1 MKKYDTDEMEI
12 DLKEL
17 FFALKKKLWLIILVA
32 LLSAAGAGLYSKFVM
47 VPQYTSTAMMYVLSK
62 ETTLTS
68 LADLQIG
75 SQLTNDYRVLVT
87 SRPVLEQVLENLGIS
102 PDYMNYRQLRNKITI
117 DNPTDTRI
125 MNITVQDANPIDA
138 KAYVDEIASTAST
151 YIAEIM
157 EMTPPKIVE
166 EGEVSTIPISPSVK
180 RNTALGALAGCVVV
194 CGIIVLLTVMNDT
207 IRDEDDIEKY
217 LELSVLAA
225 IPLHGGGVKEVAD
238 AEENG
243 HKSRKKETV
252 RGKNHGQK

>member
-166 EGEVSTIPISPSVK
+166 EGEVSTIPISPSV
-180 RNTALGALAGCVVV
+180 
-194 CGIIVLLTVMNDT
+194 
-207 IRDEDDIEKY
+207 
-217 LELSVLAA
+217 
-225 IPLHGGGVKEVAD
+225 
-238 AEENG
+238 
-243 HKSRKKETV
+243 
-252 RGKNHGQK
+252 

>member
-1 MKKYDTDEMEI
+1 MKRYDTDEIEI

-17 FFALKKKLWLIILVA
+17 FFALKKKLWLIILITV
-32 LLSAAGAGLYSKFVM
+32 LSATGVGLYSKFVM
-47 VPQYTSTAMMYVLSK
+47 VPQYTSTAMVYVLSK

-75 SQLTNDYRVLVT
+75 SQLTNDYTVLVT

-102 PDYMNYRQLRNKITI
+102 SDYMTYHQLRDKITI

-125 MNITVQDANPIDA
+125 MNITVQDKSPIDA

-151 YIAEIM
+151 YISEIM

-166 EGEVSTIPISPSVK
+166 EGEISAIPVSPNVMK
-180 RNTALGALAGCVVV
+180 NTVLGGLAGCVVV
-194 CGIIVLLTVMNDT
+194 CGIVILLALMNDT
-207 IRDEDDIEKY
+207 IRDEDDIERY

-225 IPLHGGGVKEVAD
+225 VPLYEKSSKEKIGVED
-238 AEENG
+238 SS
-243 HKSRKKETV
+243 KSRKK
-252 RGKNHGQK
+252 KQ